1 MFCEQCGAQVPDGTQ
16 FCEQCGAP
24 VVSDVPRQ
32 IQQEPIQSVQQSLP
46 TMGSENEVHSV
57 GVQPDWNRAYGNQQY
72 PASKKSPAVPIII
85 AVVAVAVLGLGGFGV
100 YKAYKNFDKIK
111 GFFGK
116 NDETVEQQDEDV
128 TGNTPGMEEEP
139 DSWIENESVTDDGSA
154 NEDPYDNTG
163 INSTDNGTENTDKYE
178 DENDD
183 KVKPGED
190 FEKPEKTEKELPIED
205 ENRPDIG
212 DSSDYDTSERPAW
225 EEFSWVLSD
234 EMTQGMLIGEDMFSN
249 EAYRLTE
256 YDDIVGGWKGYLCYD
271 PNNTYP
277 ENPWGGP
284 VVFLVHAEITGDK
297 SKPTIYFE
305 WLQYR
310 NTSNGEEGKLSSKGT
325 FECNRKSNNVVAGR
339 QENGWHITLD
349 HFCWFD
355 GQEYATGRMKAAD
368 GGDCILALFR

>member
-1 MFCEQCGAQVPDGTQ
+1 MFCEQCGAQMPDGMK

-24 VVSDVPRQ
+24 
-32 IQQEPIQSVQQSLP
+32 I
-46 TMGSENEVHSV
+46 GSNVA
-57 GVQPDWNRAYGNQQY
+57 GPMPQY
-72 PASKKSPAVPIII
+72 PPSKKSSAIPIII
-85 AVVAVAVLGLGGFGV
+85 AVAAVVMLGLGGFGA
-100 YKAYKNFDKIK
+100 YKAYKNFDKLK
-111 GFFGK
+111 GMFGK
-116 NDETVEQQDEDV
+116 NEDTVEPQDEDV
-128 TGNTPGMEEEP
+128 TGNMPGEEEKP
-139 DSWIENESVTDDGSA
+139 DAWIENEGFLDDGSA
-154 NEDPYDNTG
+154 NEDPFDNEDK
-163 INSTDNGTENTDKYE
+163 NSTDNVTENTDRYE
-178 DENDD
+178 AENDD
-183 KVKPGED
+183 GAKPGED
-190 FEKPEKTEKELPIED
+190 FEKPEEPEEGLPVED

-212 DSSDYDTSERPAW
+212 DASDHDTSERPAW

-234 EMTQGMLIGEDMFSN
+234 EMTQSMLNGADMFSD

-284 VVFLVHAEITGDK
+284 VVFLVHAEITGEK

-310 NTSNGEEGKLSSKGT
+310 NTYDGKEGKLSTKGT
-325 FECNRKSNNVVAGR
+325 FECNRKSNNIIAGR

-349 HFCWFD
+349 HFCWLD
-355 GQEYATGRMKAAD
+355 GKEYATGRMKAAD